1 MSKYEKMEVIRIV
14 ESSGLDTSEALERF
28 DVPRSTYYRWKRK
41 LRDMG
46 LQSLR
51 DNKPKRLRSW
61 NQLLPEQNEKIL
73 EYATFHPAWSCR
85 EIGLYITDNEG
96 FSVSESTVYR
106 RLKKHGLIAEP
117 KIKTFPASKE
127 YRVKT
132 TGINQLWQ
140 IDATYL
146 KVDRWGWFYLIS
158 VLDDYSR
165 KILSWQL
172 KTAMDAGAFSDVV
185 ERACEFTGMHNVKVE
200 NRAKLLSD
208 NGSALISRDFG
219 KYLEAKGLGHIFASP
234 YHPQTNGKIERYHRS
249 VKEQVLLHVWELPGE
264 LEEEISRFVSWYN
277 GQRYHEAIGNVTPDD
292 VYFGK
297 RDAILKRRAILKQKT
312 ILERKACNSK
322 IMETGVE
329 IDL

>member
-1 MSKYEKMEVIRIV
+1 M
-14 ESSGLDTSEALERF
+14 
-28 DVPRSTYYRWKRK
+28 
-41 LRDMG
+41 
-46 LQSLR
+46 
-51 DNKPKRLRSW
+51 
-61 NQLLPEQNEKIL
+61 
-73 EYATFHPAWSCR
+73 
-85 EIGLYITDNEG
+85 
-96 FSVSESTVYR
+96 
-106 RLKKHGLIAEP
+106 
-117 KIKTFPASKE
+117 
-127 YRVKT
+127 
-132 TGINQLWQ
+132 
-140 IDATYL
+140 
-146 KVDRWGWFYLIS
+146 
-158 VLDDYSR
+158 
-165 KILSWQL
+165 
-172 KTAMDAGAFSDVV
+172 
-185 ERACEFTGMHNVKVE
+185 

-264 LEEEISRFVSWYN
+264 LEAEISRFVSWYN

>member
-1 MSKYEKMEVIRIV
+1 MSKYGKMEVIRIV
-14 ESSGLDTSEALERF
+14 ESSNLNTSQALQRF

-46 LQSLR
+46 LQGLH

-61 NQLLPEQNEKIL
+61 NQLLPEQDEKIL
-73 EYATFHPAWSCR
+73 EYATFHPVWSCR

-106 RLKKHGLIAEP
+106 RLKKHGLITEP
-117 KIKTFPASKE
+117 KIKTLGASKE

-165 KILSWQL
+165 KILAWQL
-172 KTAMDAGAFSDVV
+172 KTAMDAAAFSNVV
-185 ERACEFTGMHNVKVE
+185 ECACEFTGMHNVKVE

-264 LEEEISRFVSWYN
+264 LEAEIARFVSWYN

-292 VYFGK
+292 VYFGR
-297 RDAILKRRAILKQKT
+297 RDAILQSRAMVKQKT

-329 IDL
+329 IDS